1 MIVIGIDPHKSTHTA
16 TAVDPAT
23 NRDLGSVRIRSSF
36 DDYAHLITC
45 SKAWP
50 DRIWAVENASG
61 LGHHLTQWLISR
73 GEAVVDVPSTATAR
87 VRELSRGGRRK
98 NDRIDAAAAACVAF
112 GQGDFR
118 PVAPEGHT
126 DVLRILDERRVDLVR
141 QNGRLVNHL
150 HALLRELFPGGME
163 RDFDTEDAASQLKA
177 FLPET
182 TADGMRKNVA
192 LDIVGDLRRVRFHIE
207 DITTRI
213 KTELA
218 ASGTKL
224 LKIPGVGI
232 VTAAR
237 ILARTGDPTRFV
249 NEAAFANYSGTAPI
263 EVASADKQRHR
274 LSRSGDRTLNS
285 AIHIVAVT
293 QARTP
298 SSDGYAYHQRKMA
311 EGKTSR
317 EAMRCLKRQVAK
329 RLWRTMR
336 DDSFTTSRRHL
347 LRRAWSGADEC
358 PKNAFQRH
366 ILNEWA
372 RTPLQTRSLAC

>member
-16 TAVDPAT
+16 TAVDSTT
-23 NRDLGSVRIRSSF
+23 NTDLGSIRINASF
-36 DDYAHLITC
+36 DDYAQLMTW
-45 SKAWP
+45 SKQWP

-112 GQGDFR
+112 SQGDFR
-118 PVAPEGHT
+118 PVTPEGHT
-126 DVLRILDERRVDLVR
+126 DVLRILDERRVDLVK
-141 QNGRLVNHL
+141 QNGRLVNQL

-163 RDFDTEDAASQLKA
+163 REFDTEDAAGKLKA

-182 TADGMRKNVA
+182 TADAMRKNVA
-192 LDIVGDLRRVRFHIE
+192 LDIVGDLRRIRFQIE

-213 KTELA
+213 KTELS

-237 ILARTGDPTRFV
+237 ILARTGDPTRFS

-293 QARTP
+293 KPERRAAM
-298 SSDGYAYHQRKMA
+298 G
-311 EGKTSR
+311 TS
-317 EAMRCLKRQVAK
+317 
-329 RLWRTMR
+329 
-336 DDSFTTSRRHL
+336 TTSEKWPKERHHG
-347 LRRAWSGADEC
+347 RPCDV
-358 PKNAFQRH
+358 
-366 ILNEWA
+366 
-372 RTPLQTRSLAC
+372 

>member
-36 DDYAHLITC
+36 DDYAHLITW

-98 NDRIDAAAAACVAF
+98 NDRIDAAAVACVACVTF
-112 GQGDFR
+112 SQGDFR

-126 DVLRILDERRVDLVR
+126 DVLRILDERRIDLVK
-141 QNGRLVNHL
+141 QNGRLINQL

-163 RDFDTEDAASQLKA
+163 RDLDTEDAARQLKA
-177 FLPET
+177 FRPET
-182 TADGMRKNVA
+182 AADAMRKNIA
-192 LDIVGDLRRVRFHIE
+192 LDMVGDLRRLRFQIE

-218 ASGTKL
+218 ASGTQL
-224 LKIPGVGI
+224 MKIPGVGI
-232 VTAAR
+232 VTATR
-237 ILARTGDPTRFV
+237 ILARTGDPTRFA
-249 NEAAFANYSGTAPI
+249 NEAAFANYSGTAPV

-298 SSDGYAYHQRKMA
+298 SSDGYTYHQRKMA

-329 RLWRTMR
+329 RLWRTMCADAATQR
-336 DDSFTTSRRHL
+336 RTTL
-347 LRRAWSGADEC
+347 IA
-358 PKNAFQRH
+358 
-366 ILNEWA
+366 
-372 RTPLQTRSLAC
+372 

>member
-16 TAVDPAT
+16 TAVDSTT
-23 NRDLGSVRIRSSF
+23 NTDLGSIRINASF
-36 DDYAHLITC
+36 DDYAQLMTW
-45 SKAWP
+45 SKQWP

-112 GQGDFR
+112 SQGDFR

-126 DVLRILDERRVDLVR
+126 DVLRILDERRTDLIK
-141 QNGRLVNHL
+141 QNGRLVNQL
-150 HALLRELFPGGME
+150 HAVLRELFPGGME
-163 RDFDTEDAASQLKA
+163 RDFETEDAATQLKQ
-177 FLPET
+177 LRPET
-182 TADGMRKNVA
+182 AADAMRQKIG
-192 LDIVGDLRRVRFHIE
+192 LEIVGDLRRIRFQI
-207 DITTRI
+207 DDLTTRI

-218 ASGTKL
+218 ACGTQL
-224 LKIPGVGI
+224 PKIPGVGT

-237 ILARTGDPTRFV
+237 ILARTGNPTRFA
-249 NEAAFANYSGTAPI
+249 NEAAYASYTGTAPV

-274 LSRSGDRTLNS
+274 LSRSGDRSLNA

-298 SSDGYAYHQRKMA
+298 SSPGYAYHQRKMA

-329 RLWRTMR
+329 RLWRTMC
-336 DDSFTTSRRHL
+336 DDL
-347 LRRAWSGADEC
+347 E
-358 PKNAFQRH
+358 QR
-366 ILNEWA
+366 LA
-372 RTPLQTRSLAC
+372 MPLSA